1 MSFVMDAVGIDGLED
16 MKPTSGITA
25 VGRKDRKEKEGKV
38 RVTED
43 SMNDFSVWLSYLSC
57 IVLIEVSDA
66 ADVKTTTYNFYCFD
80 LDEFTHR
87 LLIMFV
93 LCFLQKEQWVLKRG
107 ICLQRGDKV
116 LQNPILDFIITEVL
130 CYHKYKDFSLHFICL
145 FFCLFLVS
153 RHHQHGRWQA
163 RIGRVAGNK
172 DLYLGTFS
180 KFLNKHA
187 IPTNHPKS

>member
-66 ADVKTTTYNFYCFD
+66 ADVK
-80 LDEFTHR
+80 
-87 LLIMFV
+87 
-93 LCFLQKEQWVLKRG
+93 KEQWVLKRG

-116 LQNPILDFIITEVL
+116 IAEKLATSALNAEGVGDEAAGTALVDQLAGGLAAHAASAAAAGLGERQAVAVHGAADALRTLGAGLVEVEVAPVAPVA
-130 CYHKYKDFSLHFICL
+130 IP
-145 FFCLFLVS
+145 
-153 RHHQHGRWQA
+153 
-163 RIGRVAGNK
+163 VAG
-172 DLYLGTFS
+172 D
-180 KFLNKHA
+180 A
-187 IPTNHPKS
+187 AP